1 MTVETSDDSRDN
13 SLSSCSS
20 SNYNWTASSE
30 LALFQSMITHK
41 PAGINKHFS
50 MAVVSEKL
58 GSEFGSDVTSDA
70 IWNKLKTM
78 FDLTAVDDREEVIPF
93 PLEEKEFCLPRRDFN
108 TLIVDKLKE
117 INKDKTAGKSSKSVN
132 RVSQDMGSDTS
143 ALKKEKDTPKV
154 VVKTDSSKNLV
165 KSDVKPESKEE
176 SGSGS
181 KAPTKRHATRSTPSN
196 TPAKKR
202 K

>member
-1 MTVETSDDSRDN
+1 M
-13 SLSSCSS
+13 
-20 SNYNWTASSE
+20 
-30 LALFQSMITHK
+30 
-41 PAGINKHFS
+41 
-50 MAVVSEKL
+50 
-58 GSEFGSDVTSDA
+58 
-70 IWNKLKTM
+70 
-78 FDLTAVDDREEVIPF
+78 
-93 PLEEKEFCLPRRDFN
+93 
-108 TLIVDKLKE
+108 
-117 INKDKTAGKSSKSVN
+117 N

-165 KSDVKPESKEE
+165 KSDVKHESKEE